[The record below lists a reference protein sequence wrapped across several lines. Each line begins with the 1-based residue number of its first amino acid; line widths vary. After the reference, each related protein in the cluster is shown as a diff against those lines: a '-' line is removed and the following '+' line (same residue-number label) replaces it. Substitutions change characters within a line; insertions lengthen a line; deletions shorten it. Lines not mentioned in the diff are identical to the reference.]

1 MVRTDRTL
9 AGATVST
16 RYTYDLLGHMTGI
29 QDAAGNHWNYTYD
42 SLGRK
47 TVAADPDLGTW
58 TYQYDNADRLTQV
71 TDALGQATRYSY
83 DALGRTLS
91 KVTRYGTAQA
101 VTTTYG
107 YDEDFPGAYA
117 NTGHLTSTH
126 DAGAPHRIRLQFD
139 GAEDRRTSLWI
150 DGVGYAVVTGYDT
163 GGRVRWKQ
171 YRNGTER
178 HPGSGHLHQPMG
190 L

>member
-9 AGATVST
+9 AGATVPT
-16 RYTYDLLGHMTGI
+16 RYSYDLLGHMTGI
-29 QDAAGNHWNYTYD
+29 QDAAGNHWYYAYD

-101 VTTTYG
+101 ETTTYS

-126 DAGAPHRIRLQFD
+126 Y
-139 GAEDRRTSLWI
+139 
-150 DGVGYAVVTGYDT
+150 GVGSPNTTTIRWSGSSSISC
-163 GGRVRWKQ
+163 GRR
-171 YRNGTER
+171 RRLCGAHR
-178 HPGSGHLHQPMG
+178 L
-190 L
+190 